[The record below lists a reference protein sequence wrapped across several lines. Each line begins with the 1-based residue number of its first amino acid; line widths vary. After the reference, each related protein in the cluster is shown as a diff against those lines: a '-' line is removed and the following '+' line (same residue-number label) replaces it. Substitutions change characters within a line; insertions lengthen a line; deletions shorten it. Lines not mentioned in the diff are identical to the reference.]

1 MNRPLKSDA
10 GRLDGCQNPK
20 RDRGR
25 VGVKNSCPHTTAYE
39 KSGHCR
45 IEETEEDRTTRGDES
60 EEDTERIQEKEVIPG
75 LTNG

>member
-10 GRLDGCQNPK
+10 GRLDGCRNPQK
-20 RDRGR
+20 RPQTG
-25 VGVKNSCPHTTAYE
+25 GVKNSCPHTTAYE